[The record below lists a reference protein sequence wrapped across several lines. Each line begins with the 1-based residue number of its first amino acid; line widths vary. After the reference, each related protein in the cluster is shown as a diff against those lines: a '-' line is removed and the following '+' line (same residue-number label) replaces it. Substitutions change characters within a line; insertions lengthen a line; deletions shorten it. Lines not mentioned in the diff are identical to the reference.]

1 MILASIGIVFIILT
15 SQLPEPKFVTSTVG
29 AKLFPYIASIGLTLC
44 GLGLVI
50 RNKRAQEPFLTKNG
64 WIRIAK
70 MSVVVI
76 AYPFLLRYCGFIV
89 SSLVLLF
96 GLIWLFDLEKKESI
110 LKKIIF
116 TVVTTAVVFVVFK
129 YALQIKLPSGE
140 LFDLIFR
147 G

>member
-1 MILASIGIVFIILT
+1 M
-15 SQLPEPKFVTSTVG
+15 
-29 AKLFPYIASIGLTLC
+29 
-44 GLGLVI
+44 I

-129 YALQIKLPSGE
+129 YALQIKLPS
-140 LFDLIFR
+140 LF
-147 G
+147 